1 MRTSD
6 KEENDLCETIGQIKR
21 KKPREAKKERKEKT
35 LAQKKNLDSFFEQQ
49 KDEEIQK
56 EVEFQRDFQIDD
68 NKLEVEVPGT
78 DHCLLHA
85 S

>member
-6 KEENDLCETIGQIKR
+6 KEEKELCETIGQIKR
-21 KKPREAKKERKEKT
+21 KKPREAKKERKETK
-35 LAQKKNLDSFFEQQ
+35 LAKQKNLDSFFEQQ
-49 KDEEIQK
+49 KDEEFQK
-56 EVEFQRDFQIDD
+56 DSQID

-78 DHCLLHA
+78 DHCILHA